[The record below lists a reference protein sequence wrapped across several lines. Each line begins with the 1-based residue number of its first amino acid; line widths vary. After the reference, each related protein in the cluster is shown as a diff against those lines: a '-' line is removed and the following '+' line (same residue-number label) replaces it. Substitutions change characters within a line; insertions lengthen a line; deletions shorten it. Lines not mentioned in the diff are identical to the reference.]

1 MKRYAYEHISFLG
14 NQLFLLFNSKHH
26 TNNNKSTLMIVRF
39 IAILFWLSCLSVSA
53 YSEEAILDLRKNDWS
68 EGQIH
73 SLQGNW
79 DFYWGQ
85 FIAPEAFP
93 EHTTKALPFPVPG
106 AWNSPPNGFKR
117 FPGFGHA
124 TYKVIVLVPPQKTN
138 LYLAIPDMASAYKL
152 WNNKHLVA
160 ENGTIGTDKEHESP
174 AYLPKFV
181 KLMPDEG
188 KLELVLQTSNF
199 HYQWGGVWYP
209 LKLTDATGIYELREK
224 PIIRS
229 MLAAT
234 VLISASF
241 FGLFIFFSRPKE
253 KVLLYFSL
261 LCLVMGLRRLL
272 IDERILYFYL
282 GDHWTLL
289 QALENLATYL
299 AFPLFISYF
308 SYRFPVKY
316 SRQARLISWLIAL
329 PFCSLALTTNVS
341 FYTSL
346 NVPFQ
351 ICILF
356 SLPYI
361 FYIYVKCLMEGRRGA
376 KTFGFGL
383 GIFILAV
390 VNDIL
395 TYSYVIHTPN
405 LSHIGILAFVIFQ
418 GIDLAK
424 SYLHNFETIE
434 EMSNSLQ
441 SKNKELMKIDA
452 FKDEFLATTSHELR
466 TPLHGIS
473 GLANHLL
480 NDSSLALKLEHK
492 HKLDLIYSTTKRLGS
507 LVNDIVD
514 FASIKHGNIT
524 LNKKCVDLKA
534 LSHSVVGTLSP
545 LLAGRDIRLST
556 DIPAELQFVLA
567 DENRLQQILFN
578 LLGNAIKFTE
588 EGMIQVNAK
597 KAISPLSTDRVTIE
611 IIDTGIGIAPDKYD
625 LLFEPFQ
632 HFSEATDSLYSGSGL
647 GLSISRQL
655 VRLHDGDLQINSHV
669 ASGTSIEFSL
679 QLADPES
686 INSTT
691 ATNSPSTPSSNITLS
706 QLDTQ
711 HLTTKETWS
720 RTNQESDSQEATILS
735 ENSRDFVSHAVEE
748 SLIFVVDDEEVNL
761 ELVHA
766 QLDSAGYRTECFSSG
781 TLLLERLAQRRPDL
795 ILLDLM
801 MPTISGLDVC
811 RKVRKN
817 YDSYELPIMMLT
829 ARYQV
834 NDIVDCLNA
843 GANDYLIKP
852 YHEKELLARVYSQL
866 SARKFWF
873 SHQENQV
880 LKKEIDHRKQLE
892 TDLSV
897 ANSRLLHALDITD
910 ECIVLLS
917 ENFDI
922 IYANHAALTFLNT
935 QNEALL
941 NKPLSAIVSAESE
954 AELSSRIANAEASFS
969 FSTKDKLLGQIE
981 LAVHPFEEKQEQ
993 YFALII
999 YQTRIRETIEAEK
1012 GLTNELINSLT
1023 EELSLSRTKFD
1034 QIEAALKQISSL
1046 NKQAVLN
1053 SPVVHD
1059 NVNITDNQYRRELLI
1074 KLLRESI
1081 NIWERYTLK
1090 TKADLAEESRCWR
1103 VYLDGTTAKT
1113 RTLDRYLSERTL
1125 PTKPRWQLVI
1135 RTAKYVMDNC
1145 VLKQEDSEL
1154 LTEMMLALDNA
1165 FN

>member
-1 MKRYAYEHISFLG
+1 MFLKFFTCLIYLCCISF
-14 NQLFLLFNSKHH
+14 
-26 TNNNKSTLMIVRF
+26 
-39 IAILFWLSCLSVSA
+39 SA
-53 YSEEAILDLRKNDWS
+53 FSEEAILDLREHDWS

-79 DFYWGQ
+79 DFYWQ
-85 FIAPEAFP
+85 QLIAPEEFAQN
-93 EHTTKALPFPVPG
+93 TTKAIPFPVPG
-106 AWNSPPNGFKR
+106 AWNSPPEGFQK

-124 TYKVIVLVPPQKTN
+124 TYRVTVLVPAEKTD
-138 LYLAIPDMASAYKL
+138 LFLSIPDMASAYQL
-152 WNNKHLVA
+152 WNNKELLA
-160 ENGTIGTDKEHESP
+160 KNGIIGTSKELESP

-181 KLMPDEG
+181 TLTPDEG

-209 LKLTDATGIYELREK
+209 LKLTDAEGIYELREK
-224 PIIRS
+224 PIISS
-229 MLAAT
+229 MLSAT
-234 VLISASF
+234 VLIAASF
-241 FGLFIFFSRPKE
+241 FSLFMFFSRPKE

-261 LCLVMGLRRLL
+261 LCMTMGLRRLL
-272 IDERILYFYL
+272 IDERIIYFYL
-282 GDHWTLL
+282 GDHWTFL
-289 QALENLATYL
+289 QALENISTYL
-299 AFPLFISYF
+299 SFPFFVCYF
-308 SYRFPVKY
+308 SYRFPVRF
-316 SRQARLISWLIAL
+316 SRQAMLCSWLIAI

-341 FYTSL
+341 FYTSM

-351 ICILF
+351 ISILF

-405 LSHIGILAFVIFQ
+405 LSHIGILAFVISQ

-424 SYLHNFETIE
+424 SYLHNFETIK

-480 NDSSLALKLEHK
+480 NDPSLSLKLEHQ

-514 FASIKHGNIT
+514 FASIKHGNIS
-524 LNKKCVDLKA
+524 LNKKCVDFKA
-534 LSHSVVGTLSP
+534 LSNSVVGTLSP
-545 LLAGRDIRLST
+545 LVSGRDIRLTSNV
-556 DIPAELQFVLA
+556 PKEAQFVFA

-588 EGMIQVNAK
+588 EGIIQVNAR
-597 KAISPLSTDRVTIE
+597 ITDDNDHIIEADKRITIE
-611 IIDTGIGIAPDKYD
+611 IIDTGVGIAPDSYD

-632 HFSEATDSLYSGSGL
+632 HFGESTDSIHSGSGL

-655 VRLHDGDLQINSHV
+655 VRLHNGDLKVNSQV
-669 ASGTSIEFSL
+669 GSGTKIEFTL
-679 QLADPES
+679 QLSDPS
-686 INSTT
+686 LID
-691 ATNSPSTPSSNITLS
+691 SSAAIKSDLIQPVTLS
-706 QLDTQ
+706 QLDSNQNTH
-711 HLTTKETWS
+711 HLITKGVWS
-720 RTNQESDSQEATILS
+720 RTNPNTDSQEGKALS
-735 ENSRDFVSHAVEE
+735 DKSRDFVARAVED
-748 SLIFVVDDEEVNL
+748 SHIFVVDDEEVNL

-766 QLDSAGYRTECFSSG
+766 QLNSAGYIIECFSSG
-781 TLLLERLAQRRPDL
+781 TLLLERLEQQRPDL

-811 RKVRKN
+811 RNIRKKH
-817 YDSYELPIMMLT
+817 DSYELPIMMLT

-834 NDIVDCLNA
+834 NDIVDCLSA

-892 TDLSV
+892 SELSI

-910 ECIVLLS
+910 ECILLLS
-917 ENFDI
+917 KDLDI
-922 IYANHAALTFLNT
+922 IYANQPALTFLKA
-935 QNEALL
+935 QNHALIGSSL
-941 NKPLSAIVSAESE
+941 NSIISEESD
-954 AELSSRIANAEASFS
+954 AELHNLLSSSQTSFS
-969 FSTKDKLLGQIE
+969 FSTKDECLGEVE
-981 LAVHPFEEKQEQ
+981 LVVHPFQEKGEQ

-999 YQTRIRETIEAEK
+999 YQNRYKETIEPEK
-1012 GLTNELINSLT
+1012 GLSKDLIKNLT
-1023 EELSLSRTKFD
+1023 EELAISRSKFD
-1034 QIEAALKQISSL
+1034 QIEQALKQISSINDQTAL
-1046 NKQAVLN
+1046 TAPDKNN
-1053 SPVVHD
+1053 C
-1059 NVNITDNQYRRELLI
+1059 VNDTDNQYRRELLI
-1074 KLLRESI
+1074 KLLRETIST
-1081 NIWERYTLK
+1081 WERYTHK

-1125 PTKPRWQLVI
+1125 PSKPRWQLVI
-1135 RTAKYVMDNC
+1135 RTAKFVIDNC
-1145 VLKQEDSEL
+1145 LLKQEDSSA
-1154 LTEMMLALDNA
+1154 LTELMYALDQA
-1165 FN
+1165 FE

>member
-1 MKRYAYEHISFLG
+1 MSF
-14 NQLFLLFNSKHH
+14 
-26 TNNNKSTLMIVRF
+26 
-39 IAILFWLSCLSVSA
+39 SA
-53 YSEEAILDLRKNDWS
+53 FSEEAIIDLRENDWS
-68 EGQIH
+68 DAQIH

-79 DFYWGQ
+79 DFYWEQ
-85 FIAPEAFP
+85 FIDPDEFSKSNHQAIS
-93 EHTTKALPFPVPG
+93 FPVPG
-106 AWNSPPNGFKR
+106 AWNSPPEGFQT

-124 TYKVIVLVPPQKTN
+124 TYRVTILIPTNKTE
-138 LYLAIPDMASAYKL
+138 LFLAIPDMASAYRL
-152 WNNKHLVA
+152 WNNKKLVA
-160 ENGTIGTDKEHESP
+160 ENGTIATSKELEKP

-181 KLMPDEG
+181 ALSPREG

-209 LKLTDATGIYELREK
+209 LKLTDSTGIYELREK
-224 PIIRS
+224 PIIRG
-229 MLAAT
+229 MLSAT
-234 VLISASF
+234 VLIAASF
-241 FGLFIFFSRPKE
+241 FGLFMFFSRPKE
-253 KVLLYFSL
+253 KVLFYFSL

-272 IDERILYFYL
+272 IDERILYIYL
-282 GDHWTLL
+282 GEHWTLL
-289 QALENLATYL
+289 QAIENLSTYL
-299 AFPLFISYF
+299 AFPLFVSYF
-308 SYRFPVKY
+308 SHRFPVKY
-316 SRQARLISWLIAL
+316 SQKAMLLSWLIAL

-361 FYIYVKCLMEGRRGA
+361 FYIYIKCLMEGRLGA

-390 VNDIL
+390 LNDIL
-395 TYSYVIHTPN
+395 TYSYVINTPN

-441 SKNKELMKIDA
+441 SKNQELMKIDA

-480 NDSSLALKLEHK
+480 NDPSLSLKLEHQ

-514 FASIKHGNIT
+514 FASIKHGNIL

-534 LSHSVVGTLSP
+534 LSHSVVATLNP
-545 LLAGRDIRLST
+545 LISGRDIRLT
-556 DIPAELQFVLA
+556 YDISNDAQFVLA

-588 EGMIQVNAK
+588 EGIIQVNARK
-597 KAISPLSTDRVTIE
+597 SEINNRVLIE
-611 IIDTGIGIAPDKYD
+611 IIDTGVGIAPDKYD

-632 HFSEATDSLYSGSGL
+632 HFGESSDSLYSGSGL

-655 VRLHDGDLQINSHV
+655 VRLHDGDLLVKSQLGV
-669 ASGTSIEFSL
+669 GTQIEFTLEIS
-679 QLADPES
+679 D
-686 INSTT
+686 ISTLDD
-691 ATNSPSTPSSNITLS
+691 SSKTTTKLMPVTSN
-706 QLDTQ
+706 QLDSKQNTQ
-711 HLTTKETWS
+711 HLVNKGIWS
-720 RTNQESDSQEATILS
+720 RANDKTDS
-735 ENSRDFVSHAVEE
+735 NSKQISREFVAQAVED
-748 SLIFVVDDEEVNL
+748 SYIFVVDDEEVNL

-766 QLDSAGYRTECFSSG
+766 QLSSSGYIIECFSSG
-781 TLLLERLAQRRPDL
+781 TSLLERLEKQRPDL

-811 RKVRKN
+811 RSVRQQ

-829 ARYQV
+829 ARYQI
-834 NDIVDCLNA
+834 NDIVDCLSA

-892 TDLSV
+892 SELSI

-910 ECIVLLS
+910 ECILLLN
-917 ENFDI
+917 EEIDI
-922 IYANHAALTFLNT
+922 IYANQPALSFLNT
-935 QNEALL
+935 QN
-941 NKPLSAIVSAESE
+941 N
-954 AELSSRIANAEASFS
+954 
-969 FSTKDKLLGQIE
+969 KLLGNSLDAIMSKESEEEITKKLHSCQTSFSLTSKDKRLGE
-981 LAVHPFEEKQEQ
+981 VEFAVHPFEEKGEQ
-993 YFALII
+993 YFALVI
-999 YQTRIRETIEAEK
+999 YQNKNKEPIEAEK
-1012 GLTNELINSLT
+1012 GLSKELIKNLT
-1023 EELSLSRTKFD
+1023 EELASSRNKFD
-1034 QIEAALKQISSL
+1034 QIEQALKQISSFNDQPTL
-1046 NKQAVLN
+1046 NAPDKN
-1053 SPVVHD
+1053 TSESEP
-1059 NVNITDNQYRRELLI
+1059 DNQYRRELLI
-1074 KLLRESI
+1074 KLLRETIST
-1081 NIWERYTLK
+1081 WERYTHK
-1090 TKADLAEESRCWR
+1090 TKADLAEESRCWK

-1113 RTLDRYLSERTL
+1113 RTLDRYLSDRTL
-1125 PTKPRWQLVI
+1125 PSKPRWQLVN
-1135 RTAKYVMDNC
+1135 RTAKYVIDNC
-1145 VLKQEDSEL
+1145 LLKQEDSDA
-1154 LTEMMLALDNA
+1154 LTEMIAALDKA
-1165 FN
+1165 FE